1 MCDEVLRQ
9 AVEGISDLITIP
21 GDINVDFNDI
31 KTIMANAG
39 TALMGIGTATGDK
52 RAEKSAFDAINSPL
66 LEVSINGAKGILL
79 SIAGGDDLTLH
90 EVAEAA
96 KIVTESADKDAKVI
110 FGTCKDE
117 RLKKGEMKV
126 TVIATGFPTANG
138 TSQKKSLFE
147 KPVTTATLP
156 EEKKE
161 IHNTLQDA
169 SLEKRMATAEIIDDE
184 VLGGDDMDD
193 WSAVPAFLRR
203 KK

>member
-1 MCDEVLRQ
+1 
-9 AVEGISDLITIP
+9 
-21 GDINVDFNDI
+21 
-31 KTIMANAG
+31 
-39 TALMGIGTATGDK
+39 MGIGTATGDK

-110 FGTCKDE
+110 FGTCKDD

-126 TVIATGFPTANG
+126 TVIATGFPTAIGNAP
-138 TSQKKSLFE
+138 QKKSLFE
-147 KPVTTATLP
+147 KPVTATTVSLP

-184 VLGGDDMDD
+184 ALGGDDMDD